1 MLADQLSYLYGN
13 TQSADQKP
21 AVDMYG
27 RLEVLVSELE
37 QHKQRLERL
46 MRTITDG

>member
-1 MLADQLSYLYGN
+1 
-13 TQSADQKP
+13 
-21 AVDMYG
+21 MYE
-27 RLEVLVSELE
+27 RLEVLVTELE